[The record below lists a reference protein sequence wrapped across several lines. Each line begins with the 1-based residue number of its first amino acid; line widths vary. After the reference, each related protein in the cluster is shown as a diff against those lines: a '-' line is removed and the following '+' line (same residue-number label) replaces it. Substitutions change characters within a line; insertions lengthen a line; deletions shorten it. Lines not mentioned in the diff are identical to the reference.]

1 MPALEMAQET
11 GKLLAWRKKEGE
23 QVTKGEPLLEIETDK
38 AVVEVEA
45 PADGVLSAVS
55 ANTGD
60 EIPVGKTIAWLLKP
74 GESVPSGTSASNA
87 LTPRGASLQGM
98 PSSFTPTDTPSHAVA
113 APRIS
118 PKARRLA
125 KELGVEVERI
135 TGTGPGGVVSAE
147 DVKAHANRPPSNP
160 GPLPGSPAIA
170 ADPLSAVARLMAE
183 RTTRSWTSVP
193 HFFVSRGVDCTAL
206 QAFHKEQAAQFEESD
221 GGKLTITDILIAITA
236 RVLAEHPRLNASW
249 DNGAMLPNADV
260 NISIAMAVRD
270 GVVNA
275 VIHGAQ
281 KESLAG
287 IAARRQQLTGLAR
300 GNKLRPTDIRGGTF
314 SISNLGMYKVDAFT
328 AIIPSP
334 QVAILAVGNIADRVV
349 ALDGQPVVRSV
360 MTMTLSSDHRVIDGA
375 RAGEFLRDLTNA
387 LQEPGKWL

>member
-45 PADGVLSAVS
+45 PADGVLSAIS

-74 GESVPSGTSASNA
+74 GESVPSGTCDGTA
-87 LTPRGASLQGM
+87 LTARTASFQDR
-98 PSSFTPTDTPSHAVA
+98 PSSPARTGAPSPAVPQA
-113 APRIS
+113 S

-125 KELGVEVERI
+125 KELGLEIEKI
-135 TGTGPGGVVSAE
+135 PGTGPGGVVSAE
-147 DVKAHANRPPSNP
+147 DVQAYADGIPSSRTRPVS
-160 GPLPGSPAIA
+160 SPTID

-193 HFFVSRGVDCTAL
+193 HFFVSRDVDCGAL
-206 QAFHKEQAAQFEESD
+206 QAFHKEQAAQFEKSG
-221 GGKLTITDILIAITA
+221 GGKLTVTDVLIAIAA
-236 RVLAEHPRLNASW
+236 RNLAKHPRLNACW
-249 DNGAMLPNADV
+249 NNGTILQNADV
-260 NISIAMAVRD
+260 NISIAIAVHD
-270 GVVNA
+270 GVVGA

-281 KESLAG
+281 KESLAS

-300 GNKLRPTDIRGGTF
+300 SNKLQPSDISGGTF

-334 QVAILAVGNIADRVV
+334 QAAILAVGSISDRVV
-349 ALDGQPVVRSV
+349 ALDGKPVVRPV

-375 RAGEFLRDLTNA
+375 RAADFLRDLTDA
-387 LQEPGKWL
+387 LQEPSKWL